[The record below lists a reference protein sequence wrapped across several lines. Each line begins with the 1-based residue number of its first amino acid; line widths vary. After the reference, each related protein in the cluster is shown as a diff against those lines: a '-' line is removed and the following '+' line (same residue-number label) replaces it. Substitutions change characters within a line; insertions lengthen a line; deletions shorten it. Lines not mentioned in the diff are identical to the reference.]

1 MRETII
7 QFGEGVF
14 LRGFVDHFVDV
25 LNKQGIY
32 DGKVVVIQPRPG
44 GKVKP
49 LQDQGCKYNLFLRGI
64 RDGEAVSEH
73 SLIESISRCLDPYQG
88 FEDFLALAGQP
99 DLRFVISNTTEA
111 GIAFD
116 ENCRLEDTPC
126 LSFPGKVTQLLYR
139 RYRLGLP
146 GFIFLPCEL
155 IDGNGD
161 ALKSCVRRY
170 IEHWGLEPEFAAWVE
185 KENVF
190 ANTLVDRIVTG
201 HPENEKQALASAVG
215 FDDRCMNTAELFGL
229 WVIEGDFEGE
239 LPLQK
244 AGLPVIWTE
253 DVSSYKTRKVR
264 VLNGAHTSTVFPA
277 LLCGLETVGEA
288 VNDPLLRAFLEK
300 NLYGHILPMLGETA
314 ENLDFARAVLDRFSN
329 PYIRHL
335 WKAISLNSVSKFA
348 VRVLPTMAECREKNG
363 EWPKSL
369 VFSLACLLKWYKE
382 QEVSDDPKAVAFIRE
397 HDVEQIL
404 AASCLW
410 GVDLSECCDLVRE
423 SMNRLETDVCE
434 AVRWAI
440 L

>member
-1 MRETII
+1 M
-7 QFGEGVF
+7 
-14 LRGFVDHFVDV
+14 
-25 LNKQGIY
+25 
-32 DGKVVVIQPRPG
+32 
-44 GKVKP
+44 
-49 LQDQGCKYNLFLRGI
+49 
-64 RDGEAVSEH
+64 
-73 SLIESISRCLDPYQG
+73 
-88 FEDFLALAGQP
+88 
-99 DLRFVISNTTEA
+99 
-111 GIAFD
+111 
-116 ENCRLEDTPC
+116 
-126 LSFPGKVTQLLYR
+126 
-139 RYRLGLP
+139 
-146 GFIFLPCEL
+146 
-155 IDGNGD
+155 
-161 ALKSCVRRY
+161 
-170 IEHWGLEPEFAAWVE
+170 
-185 KENVF
+185 
-190 ANTLVDRIVTG
+190 
-201 HPENEKQALASAVG
+201 
-215 FDDRCMNTAELFGL
+215 
-229 WVIEGDFEGE
+229 
-239 LPLQK
+239 
-244 AGLPVIWTE
+244 
-253 DVSSYKTRKVR
+253 
-264 VLNGAHTSTVFPA
+264 FPA

-314 ENLDFARAVLDRFSN
+314 ENLDFARAVLDRFSD

-423 SMNRLETDVCE
+423 SLNRLETDVCE